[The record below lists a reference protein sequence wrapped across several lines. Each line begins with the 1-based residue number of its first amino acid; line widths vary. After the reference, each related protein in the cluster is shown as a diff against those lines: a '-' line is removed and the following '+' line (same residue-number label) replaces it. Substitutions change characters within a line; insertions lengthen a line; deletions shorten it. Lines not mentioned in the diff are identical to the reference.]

1 MKFERVEYKDL
12 SPKQKEMYNF
22 QKLAGVLADFGYNCI
37 KLADDWQDADFLA
50 YHQEKKDTYRVQLK
64 ARLTIY
70 KKYLGKNLLIA
81 FPISSH
87 WYLVEHDV
95 LVELITKA
103 TNWTNTD
110 YWISKGIYH
119 STSPS
124 KKILLELQNMI
135 LN

>member
-12 SPKQKEMYNF
+12 NSKQKEIYNF

-37 KLADDWQDADFLA
+37 KLADDRDADFLA
-50 YHQEKKDTYRVQLK
+50 YHQQKKDTYRIQMK
-64 ARLTIY
+64 SRLTVD
-70 KKYLGKNLLIA
+70 KKYLGKNLHIA

-87 WYLVEHDV
+87 WYLVEHDF

-110 YWISKGIYH
+110 SWILKGIYH
-119 STSPS
+119 SASPS
-124 KKILLELQNMI
+124 KKLLLELQNMI